1 MPVSK
6 QRLERKS
13 NKPHHESGQQELLHP
28 VKIAP
33 INVRFKTGL
42 KATAYWLKCGIAIE
56 LNETVYCHRLDSLLY
71 YFLDT

>member
-1 MPVSK
+1 MSPFYV
-6 QRLERKS
+6 EGDRKLDS
-13 NKPHHESGQQELLHP
+13 LRFEISPT
-28 VKIAP
+28 
-33 INVRFKTGL
+33 NVRFKAGL